1 MHEQRN
7 FVYGKI
13 LLISRE
19 SHTFN
24 TQLFNPLKAGLPA
37 EGQVNVIYFNCTQV
51 FLAVDT
57 SVYYFI
63 M

>member
-1 MHEQRN
+1 MSFLISSIYNNTPMTNLVSCLQQEFEYILAMHEQRN

-24 TQLFNPLKAGLPA
+24 T
-37 EGQVNVIYFNCTQV
+37 
-51 FLAVDT
+51 
-57 SVYYFI
+57 
-63 M
+63 